1 MNYKLLVLDIDGTL
15 LVPGGERVTRKVADA
30 VCAVQAA
37 GVKVAIAT
45 GRARSAIPLRVLRGI
60 RPDYF
65 ICANGA
71 QVVDWPGNTLA
82 SDTMTPEEMYA
93 LVDWCENYEYPL
105 AFAFADGYYA
115 YVEAPRMMAY
125 YAAVAGAASGV
136 VYDGEDQDHHLEM
149 MPFDGFCTM
158 TPEGVA
164 GFQEKYG
171 YLDLRF
177 HAYDSDHYDIVPGR
191 LDKSRGMEMVMER
204 LGVSAAETVAVGDGT
219 NDLGIIR
226 LAGCGVAMGNAGD
239 HVKAEADLVCP
250 GVKQD
255 GVAALCRQLFPEV
268 FADG

>member
-1 MNYKLLVLDIDGTL
+1 MKYKLLVMDIDGTL
-15 LVPGGERVTRKVADA
+15 LASGSGRVTRAVADA
-30 VCAVQAA
+30 VNAVQAA

-45 GRARSAIPLRVLRGI
+45 GRARSAIPLRILRGI

-71 QVVDWPGNTLA
+71 QVVDWPGNTLSA
-82 SDTMTPEEMYA
+82 DTLTPEEMYA

-125 YAAVAGAASGV
+125 YASVAGASSGEV
-136 VYDGEDQDHHLEM
+136 FDGEDQDHHLEM
-149 MPFDGFCTM
+149 MPFDGFCCM
-158 TPEGVA
+158 SPEGVA

-177 HAYDSDHYDIVPGR
+177 HAYDKDHYDIVPGR
-191 LDKSRGMEMVMER
+191 LDKAVGLRLVLER
-204 LGVSAAETVAVGDGT
+204 TGISADEAVAVGDGT

-226 LAGCGVAMGNAGD
+226 QAGCGVAMENAGD
-239 HVKAEADLVCP
+239 HVKAEADMVCP
-250 GVKQD
+250 SAAVD
-255 GVAALCRQLFPEV
+255 GVAILCRQLFPEA
-268 FADG
+268 FTNG